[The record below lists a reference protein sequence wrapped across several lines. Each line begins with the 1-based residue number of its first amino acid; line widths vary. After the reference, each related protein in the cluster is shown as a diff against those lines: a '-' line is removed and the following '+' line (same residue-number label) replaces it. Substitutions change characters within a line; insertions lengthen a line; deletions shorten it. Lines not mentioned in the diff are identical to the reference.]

1 MNKNLTCLLLIFMAS
16 YAQQEYRDQSKI
28 KDVRGGAKLHVTY
41 PPSLKEALGGTGQLK
56 VSLGN
61 FGHIQY
67 GTTIGS
73 HLTYNATNIQG
84 CLPFESYFPHGHK
97 IVLVEAGGCP
107 ITQKVRNIEAAG
119 G

>member
-1 MNKNLTCLLLIFMAS
+1 MKKYIACLTLILTAAF
-16 YAQQEYRDQSKI
+16 AQQEYRQESQI
-28 KDVRGGAKLHVTY
+28 KDVRGGARLHVTY
-41 PPSLKEALGGTGQLK
+41 PPSVKEAFGTTGQLK

-73 HLTYNATNIQG
+73 HLTYDATNVQG
-84 CLPFESYFPHGHK
+84 CLPFESYFPHGQK

-107 ITQKVRNIEAAG
+107 IT
-119 G
+119 